1 MIVAQAREK
10 ASDDFSL
17 KQLIDDIL
25 SFQTEDG
32 TNCLLAISKITRQD
46 YVNYL
51 DGTISLYQEE
61 QKCLVYLIYS
71 AYERKIH
78 RNLWDKFSFD
88 DNLLNWI

>member
-10 ASDDFSL
+10 ASDNFSF

-32 TNCLLAISKITRQD
+32 TNCLLAIAKITRQD

-51 DGTISLYQEE
+51 GGTISLYQQE
-61 QKCLVYLIYS
+61 QKCIVYLIYS
-71 AYERKIH
+71 AYEQKIH
-78 RNLWDKFSFD
+78 QIVGQILFQRQFTE
-88 DNLLNWI
+88 I